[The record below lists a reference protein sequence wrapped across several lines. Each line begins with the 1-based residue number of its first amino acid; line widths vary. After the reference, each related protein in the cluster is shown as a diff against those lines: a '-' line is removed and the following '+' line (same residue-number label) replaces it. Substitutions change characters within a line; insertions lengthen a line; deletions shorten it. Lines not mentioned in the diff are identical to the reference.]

1 MSGALSDALG
11 KLLASES
18 GLANSQFTPAQRG
31 ALDDFARKTGAIRL
45 QSQGRGSLFLVIDR
59 PLAEAHLRQLRP
71 LQGDVVPDDLPI
83 RAANVGMYRNSKG
96 SAAGHTR
103 QYLLLKSIDQAVRWH
118 DGQGQELDLPAITQ
132 LCGAAALAIHP
143 ADDWSSASPLWL
155 VENQALF
162 DDLRWLPAGT
172 SGTLCYYAGQL
183 SGVVLDWL
191 EKKPRASQI
200 VFFPDYDGIG
210 LQNFAR
216 LCERVGDACDFWLI
230 PGWRELINRYGNRKI
245 WQDNL
250 ANYQDA
256 VSRLTAL
263 GMQVELAELCRELQ
277 TSGLALEQETVFLPS
292 CSY

>member
-1 MSGALSDALG
+1 MSGALADALV

-18 GLANSQFTPAQRG
+18 GLANSQFTPAQRV
-31 ALDDFARKTGAIRL
+31 ALDEFARKTGAIRL
-45 QSQGRGSLFLVIDR
+45 QNQGRGSLFRVIDR
-59 PLAEAHLRQLRP
+59 MLAEAHLRQLRP
-71 LQGDVVPDDLPI
+71 LLGDAVPKDLPT

-132 LCGAAALAIHP
+132 LCGAAALEIRP
-143 ADDWSSASPLWL
+143 NDGWSSASPLWL

-162 DDLRWLPAGT
+162 DNLRWLPAGAG
-172 SGTLCYYAGQL
+172 GTLCYYAGQL
-183 SGVVLDWL
+183 SGGVLDWF
-191 EKKPRASQI
+191 ESKQRTSQI
-200 VFFPDYDGIG
+200 IFFPDYDGIG

-216 LCERVGDACDFWLI
+216 LRERVGDACEFWMI
-230 PGWRELINRYGNRKI
+230 PGWRDLIQCYGNRKI

-256 VSRLTAL
+256 IARLKAL
-263 GMQVELAELCRELQ
+263 GMQPELADLCRSLQ
-277 TSGLALEQETVFLPS
+277 SSGMALEQETVFLPFHP
-292 CSY
+292 

>member
-71 LQGDVVPDDLPI
+71 LQGDAVPDDLPI

-230 PGWRELINRYGNRKI
+230 PGWRDLINRYGNRKI

>member
-1 MSGALSDALG
+1 MSGALADALV
-11 KLLASES
+11 KLLASEC
-18 GLANSQFTPAQRG
+18 GLANSQFTPAQRV

-45 QSQGRGSLFLVIDR
+45 HSQGRGSLFRVIDR

-71 LQGDVVPDDLPI
+71 LQGDSVPDDLPT

-96 SAAGHTR
+96 RAAGHAC
-103 QYLLLKSIDQAVRWH
+103 QYLLLKSIDPAVRWQ
-118 DGQGQELDLPAITQ
+118 DGRGQQLDLSAITQ
-132 LCGAAALAIHP
+132 LCGAATLAIRP
-143 ADDWSSASPLWL
+143 NDDWISASPFWL

-162 DDLRWLPAGT
+162 DDLRWLPAGAC
-172 SGTLCYYAGQL
+172 GTLCYYAGQL

-191 EKKPRASQI
+191 EAKPRASQI